1 MLQSLTRAVGQ
12 SFDPAF
18 RRVFFRSFMASFATY
33 ILVWLGSWLL
43 FGWLGGLLEG
53 WFETVDLW
61 EWLETSLIFLFKA
74 GGFATLII
82 ASLFVF
88 PATMVAIMSLFLEE
102 IAEAVEAE
110 HYPNL
115 GEARKPSISEN
126 IRSGLAFA
134 AVTLGLN
141 ILVLPFYLIPII
153 NIVVFIALNGYLLGR
168 EYFEL
173 VGLRRSTP
181 GDTKKLRN
189 QRSGRVLTAGA
200 IIAFLFAIPLVNL
213 AAPIIATAFMLHIFE
228 GVRQKA

>member
-88 PATMVAIMSLFLEE
+88 PAIMVAIMSLFLEE